1 MENCRGFITLI
12 RQEMFRF
19 IRLIRQ
25 TIFPPIITTFLYI
38 LIFGFSLGSRIQEIH
53 GFSYILYIIPGLA
66 AMGVMV
72 NAHTNTSV
80 ALYMS
85 RFDQSI
91 DNMLSAPLRSIELVT
106 ALIWG
111 GVARGLLIGFI
122 TLTVS
127 LLLLQH
133 PPFNI
138 GVVLFFFLTQSVFF
152 GCWGIIGAL
161 RANSWDDLATTSNFI
176 ITPLVYLGGVFYSID
191 LLPPLWRTISTLNPL
206 LYMVDG
212 TRYGVLGV
220 HDLPLWKSASFSIA
234 LALVMFGA
242 CVVLFQRGYKLVR

>member
-1 MENCRGFITLI
+1 MGTATGFITLI
-12 RQEMFRF
+12 RQEIFRF
-19 IRLIRQ
+19 VRLIRQ
-25 TIFPPIITTFLYI
+25 TVFPSIITTGLYI
-38 LIFGFSLGSRIQEIH
+38 LIFGFSLGDRIREIH

-72 NAHTNTSV
+72 NAHTNTSF

-91 DNMLSAPLRSIELVT
+91 DNMLAAPLRSIELVT
-106 ALIWG
+106 AFIWG
-111 GVARGLLIGFI
+111 GLARGLLIGFV
-122 TLTVS
+122 TLAVS
-127 LLLLQH
+127 LLLLKH

-138 GVVLFFFLTQSVFF
+138 WVVLFFFITQSIFF

-161 RANSWDDLATTSNFI
+161 RAKTWDSLATTQNFI
-176 ITPLVYLGGVFYSID
+176 ITPLVYLGGVFYSVD
-191 LLPPLWRTISTLNPL
+191 LLPPLWRKISIFNPL

-220 HDLPLWKSASFSIA
+220 HDLPLWQSAGLSVG
-234 LALVMFGA
+234 LALGMFA
-242 CVVLFQRGYKLVR
+242 LCVVLFQKGYKLVR

>member
-1 MENCRGFITLI
+1 MGTYTGFATLI
-12 RQEMFRF
+12 RQEVFRF

-25 TIFPPIITTFLYI
+25 TVFPPIITTGLFI
-38 LIFGFSLGSRIQEIH
+38 LIFGFSLGDKIREIH

-91 DNMLSAPLRSIELVT
+91 DNMLTAPLRPIELVT
-106 ALIWG
+106 AFIWG
-111 GVARGLLIGFI
+111 GLARGLLIGFI

-127 LLLLQH
+127 LLLLKH

-138 GVVLFFFLTQSVFF
+138 WVILFFFILQSIFF

-161 RANSWDDLATTSNFI
+161 RANSWDNLATTQNLI

-191 LLPPLWRTISTLNPL
+191 LLPPFWRKVSMFNPL
-206 LYMVDG
+206 LYMIDG
-212 TRYGVLGV
+212 TRYGVLGI
-220 HDLPLWKSASFSIA
+220 HDLPLWQSMALSLA
-234 LALVMFGA
+234 LALGMFGL
-242 CVVLFQRGYKLVR
+242 CVYLFQKGYRLVR

>member
-1 MENCRGFITLI
+1 MAAHTGFATLI
-12 RQEMFRF
+12 YQEWFRF
-19 IRLIRQ
+19 TRLWKQ
-25 TIFPPIITTFLYI
+25 TIFPPIITTLLFI
-38 LIFGFSLGSRIQEIH
+38 LIFGFSLGERIREIH
-53 GFSYILYIIPGLA
+53 GFPYILYIIPGLA
-66 AMGVMV
+66 AMGAMM
-72 NAHTNTSV
+72 NAHTNCSF

-91 DNMLSAPLRSIELVT
+91 DNMLAAPLRPIELVT
-106 ALIWG
+106 ALLWG
-111 GVARGLLIGFI
+111 GIARGMLVGLI

-133 PPFNI
+133 PPFHL
-138 GVVLFFFLTQSVFF
+138 GWTLFFLVMQTVFF

-161 RANSWDDLATTSNFI
+161 RAKTWDSLATAQNFI

-191 LLPPLWRTISTLNPL
+191 LLPGIWRTISIFNPL

-220 HDLPLWKSASFSIA
+220 HDLPLLLSVSLTTA
-234 LALVMFGA
+234 LALGMFVL
-242 CVVLFQRGYKLVR
+242 CVVLFQKGYRLVR